1 MPKITENFLLVWVN
15 LIQNNIH
22 WNKLFIHG
30 YMQIKQILPEKYQ
43 NSFMVL
49 QQIIKSMKLNLISK
63 SDKNMDVTQYYET
76 MGEMENIQLD

>member
-1 MPKITENFLLVWVN
+1 
-15 LIQNNIH
+15 
-22 WNKLFIHG
+22 
-30 YMQIKQILPEKYQ
+30 MQIKQILPEKYQ